1 MRLAPAWLE
10 GREVLAVLPARPSR
24 PDYFM
29 WIEWKDGQIA
39 FIHDYRYARYVLDG
53 VELQLAEG

>member
-1 MRLAPAWLE
+1 VRLEPAWLE
-10 GREVLAVLPARPSR
+10 GREVLAVFATAGSTA

-29 WIEWKDGQIA
+29 WLEWKDGRIA

-53 VELQLAEG
+53 AGLVLA